1 MRSWESHESVAGRS
15 GRFEVQRLDDQSTA
29 LDFRRRTELTE
40 LMDAPCSRDVLRAC
54 LQDLART
61 NRMTFA
67 YRPLFHWLNRLI
79 ADLPPLAAPLRIL
92 DVGCGYGD
100 GLRRIERWATRHRI
114 PVELVGL
121 DLNPVATEIAQEAT
135 PAASRIQWVTADAL
149 SYVPPNP
156 PHLVISS
163 LFTHHLKEDQ
173 IVQFLCWM
181 EEQARLGWFIN
192 DLSRAPIPYYA
203 FRAFA
208 RLARLHHFVQN
219 DGPVSIARAFVA
231 DEWRQM
237 CSAAGLESEHIQIR
251 GFRPAR
257 LCVSRTRP

>member
-1 MRSWESHESVAGRS
+1 
-15 GRFEVQRLDDQSTA
+15 LDHPSTT
-29 LDFRRRTELTE
+29 LDFRRRTDLTE
-40 LMDAPCSRDVLRAC
+40 LLDAPCSRDVLRAC

-100 GLRRIERWATRHRI
+100 GLRRVERWAHRHRI
-114 PVELVGL
+114 AVELVGL
-121 DLNPVATEIAQEAT
+121 DLNPDATEIAREAT
-135 PAASRIQWVTADAL
+135 PASSRIQWVTADAL
-149 SYVPPNP
+149 SYVPPMP

-173 IVQFLCWM
+173 IVQFLRWM
-181 EEQARLGWFIN
+181 EEQALLGWFIN
-192 DLSRAPIPYYA
+192 DLSRSPIPYYA
-203 FRAFA
+203 FRTLA
-208 RLARLHHFVQN
+208 RLARLHHVVQY
-219 DGPVSIARAFVA
+219 DGTVSIARAFVA
-231 DEWRQM
+231 DEWRHM
-237 CSAAGLESEHIQIR
+237 CSAAGLDLESLQVR
-251 GFRPAR
+251 SFKPAR